1 MYHDY
6 RVFKSKHRETE
17 PGEPA
22 GRDPAVRGGKGLS
35 DRFMGGRDRK
45 RKDCPQEKETRAAAQ
60 KNGQGR
66 HIDRDGDLPSEPLA
80 DRDNGHHGRMSRQ
93 TDQHLHHEGT
103 LYLRQ
108 FHQQQGTVLRF
119 RPGRRDRKESHFH
132 AYEGGAGAEEGGG
145 RAAGPSAR

>member
-1 MYHDY
+1 
-6 RVFKSKHRETE
+6 
-17 PGEPA
+17 
-22 GRDPAVRGGKGLS
+22 
-35 DRFMGGRDRK
+35 MGGRNCK
-45 RKDCPQEKETRAAAQ
+45 RKDCPKEKEARTPAPENAE
-60 KNGQGR
+60 GR

-93 TDQHLHHEGT
+93 TDQHLHYEGT

-145 RAAGPSAR
+145 RAAGQASGKQGEDAADQRE